1 MILAGTEIAQ
11 PVVLAPLAGWT
22 DTVFRQI
29 CKEFGV
35 GLIFTEMAS
44 ADAIVRNKA
53 RTMDIC
59 RFTAAERPIGIQ
71 LFGAEAETLGRA
83 AAIVAAELQ
92 PDFIDINFGCPAK
105 KVVKRGGGSAL
116 MRDLSLLE
124 AIGRA
129 VVCASPIPV
138 TAKLRAGWQDH
149 VVVEACQQL
158 EAAGIAAVTIH
169 PRTQKMGF
177 KGAADWRLIAAVKQ
191 AVRIPVIGNGDIT
204 CAADA
209 QRMFAETGCDLVMI
223 GRAAQGNP
231 WIFAQTVGLLRD
243 GVEPPP
249 PAAADRLHLCL
260 HHLELQEQTYGAQAA
275 LFSMRKHIASYLKGL
290 PHAAE
295 IKAQIF
301 RQTDFTRVR
310 SDLQGY
316 LTSILPAAAGV

>member
-1 MILAGTEIAQ
+1 
-11 PVVLAPLAGWT
+11 
-22 DTVFRQI
+22 
-29 CKEFGV
+29 V

-44 ADAIVRNKA
+44 ADALVRNKT

-129 VVCASPIPV
+129 VVSASPIPV
-138 TAKLRAGWQDH
+138 TAKLRAGWNDH

-158 EAAGIAAVTIH
+158 EAVGIAAVTIH

-177 KGAADWRLIAAVKQ
+177 KGAADWRLIAAVKE
-191 AVRIPVIGNGDIT
+191 AVRIPVIGNGDVT

-209 QRMFAETGCDLVMI
+209 LRMFAETGCDLVMI

-231 WIFAQTVGLLRD
+231 WIFHQTIAMLRD
-243 GVEPPP
+243 GIEIPP
-249 PAAADRLHLCL
+249 PAAAERLRLCL
-260 HHLELQEQTYGAQAA
+260 HHLDLQEETYGAQVAV
-275 LFSMRKHIASYLKGL
+275 LTMRKHIASYLKGL
-290 PHAAE
+290 PHATE
-295 IKAQIF
+295 VKAQIF
-301 RQTDFTRVR
+301 RQTNIAQVR
-310 SDLQGY
+310 RELQAY
-316 LTSILPAAAGV
+316 RTSILPAAAGA